1 MRLRAI
7 WICEWDEDPFDIDT
21 LDPDQIAA
29 TAEQRA
35 IGDPA
40 ELMETA
46 SHVSFTVEVVA

>member
-7 WICEWDEDPFDIDT
+7 WICEWEEDPFDIDI

-29 TAEQRA
+29 TAQERA
-35 IGDPA
+35 EGDPA

-46 SHVSFTVEVVA
+46 SHVDFRVEVVA